1 MVNGGVR
8 AAQDS
13 IDQRAGRAERTSL
26 EEIVILVPKAQANH
40 FMQPDTDFRTK
51 VQALREGVNKRFEA
65 AAGRCSSI
73 QW

>member
-1 MVNGGVR
+1 
-8 AAQDS
+8 
-13 IDQRAGRAERTSL
+13 
-26 EEIVILVPKAQANH
+26 
-40 FMQPDTDFRTK
+40 MQPDTDFRTK